1 VTPPFPW
8 CLPCQA
14 TSAEDLFRWR
24 MQRLADEAHGPLAV
38 ERALRDQVA
47 PLLLRVGPAAREQYG
62 KETARI
68 FGVTAKVVREI
79 VAEVEASREPPTT
92 TAPSP
97 SPHKNTAASNALL
110 HTAEIGE
117 IIRTPRGTEVV
128 QYNPREQTKYSEV
141 IFTGHIEID
150 RRVQLNGDGEVML
163 GTIACPDRGI
173 RRRVTLPPEAWESK
187 VGFKRQLP
195 TTEFGWYGTETHVQ
209 QLMVRL
215 SRSQARTVQGTRVLG
230 LNERNGEWA
239 LVLTDK
245 TLLPGGRETAELIH
259 YCDGETG
266 VQWTVGE
273 APTPCLEDFQSLAV
287 CGLEFTA
294 IGKAAGI
301 VGWMGALA
309 WKARLAK
316 RLTRKFPF
324 LLLWGPKGCGK
335 SSTAEQ
341 VLLRFYS
348 GGQTPWSSVT
358 QHKPF
363 TAMLSASLTN
373 LVPFVL
379 DEYKGWSYLEA
390 WQRSMLSQIIRD
402 SYDSMSG
409 KRGNRDA
416 RTQRLYPAV
425 APLVVAGEDTILEPA
440 AQDRMVEVFLSPKD
454 RQGCAEAWQAL
465 CALDLGALGLD
476 YLRWS
481 LDLSDG
487 EMVERYREAEA
498 ALPERMRD
506 RIRHNLAIAVFG
518 FAMWTRWLAERGA
531 PLPQEAL
538 DEHVNAL
545 VRLQMQTRYA
555 SETATKP
562 PSIVDRMLEYMAA
575 AAENGVLAR
584 GQDYELAEFDPGGS
598 PGRLYLRLQKLFP
611 RFKEWAIKTRY
622 EEELISL
629 DAFRKQLKEEPYCK
643 AGNVPKWFPLG
654 PDGGGTKKAVLLD
667 FAAMLAMGLDVDGFA
682 NGETTESRVNE

>member
-1 VTPPFPW
+1 M
-8 CLPCQA
+8 
-14 TSAEDLFRWR
+14 R
-24 MQRLADEAHGPLAV
+24 RLATEAHGPLAV
-38 ERALRDQVA
+38 ERTLRDEVA
-47 PLLLRVGPAAREQYG
+47 PLLLRVGPAAQERYG
-62 KETARI
+62 KEAARI
-68 FGVTAKVVREI
+68 FGISTKVVREI
-79 VAEVEASREPPTT
+79 VTEVEASRPVSASSAPPP
-92 TAPSP
+92 PSP
-97 SPHKNTAASNALL
+97 DKHAVASDPQLHAADIGQII
-110 HTAEIGE
+110 HTH
-117 IIRTPRGTEVV
+117 RGTEVV
-128 QYNPREQTKYSEV
+128 QYNPRERTKYGEV

-150 RRVQLNGDGEVML
+150 RRVQLNGDGEVMV
-163 GTIACPDRGI
+163 GSIACPDRGL
-173 RRRVTLPPEAWESK
+173 RREVTLPPEAWESR
-187 VGFKRQLP
+187 VGFKRRLP
-195 TTEFGWYGTETHVQ
+195 TTEFGWFGTDNHLQ
-209 QLMVRL
+209 QFMVHL
-215 SRSQARTVQGTRVLG
+215 SRSQARTVRGTRVLG
-230 LNERNGEWA
+230 LNERDGEWA

-245 TLLPGGRETAELIH
+245 TLLRGGRETSDLIH

-266 VQWTVGE
+266 VRWTAGDVS
-273 APTPCLEDFQSLAV
+273 TPSPEDFRALMV
-287 CGLEFTA
+287 HGLEFTA
-294 IGKAAGI
+294 TGKAAAI

-348 GGQTPWSSVT
+348 RGQTPWSSVT

-390 WQRSMLSQIIRD
+390 WQRSMLSQVIRD
-402 SYDSMSG
+402 SYDGMAG

-454 RQGCAEAWQAL
+454 RQDRSTSWQAL
-465 CALDLGALGLD
+465 CELDLGALGLD

-481 LDLSDG
+481 LDRTDE
-487 EMVERYREAEA
+487 EMLALYREVEA
-498 ALPERMRD
+498 ALPDRMRD
-506 RIRHNLAIAVFG
+506 RVRHNVATAVFG
-518 FAMWTRWLAERGA
+518 LRMWTRWLAERGA
-531 PLPQEAL
+531 PLPEEAL
-538 DEHVNAL
+538 DEHVKAL

-555 SETATKP
+555 SKTATKP

-575 AAENGVLAR
+575 AAENGVLCR
-584 GQDYELAEFDPGGS
+584 GQDYELAEFDPRGS
-598 PGRLYLRLQKLFP
+598 PQRLYLRLQKLFP

-629 DAFRKQLKEEPYCK
+629 DAFRKQLKEEPYFRDS
-643 AGNVPKWFPLG
+643 NVAKWFALG
-654 PDGGGTKKAVLLD
+654 PSGGGTKKAVVLD
-667 FAAMLAMGLDVDGFA
+667 FAAMLAMGLDVDGFVS
-682 NGETTESRVNE
+682 GEPKEVLPHE